1 MKLCSTHLQDA
12 VLSPSSGDVFSH
24 IRRTLWPYCD
34 QQDYIG
40 IITVEKGTLAIRI
53 SLYLLQMH
61 QGMAESKEQLK
72 RSIIAL
78 LLRLQASDNE
88 IHLHEF
94 AYIHK
99 VATHLG
105 LSADDVLSVETAL
118 DDYPLHPPS
127 NEKERMT
134 ILYYLLFLMD
144 IDGTVTKEEEQLVE
158 QFGMRLGFR
167 IELTHE
173 LIEVVKSYADRELP
187 PDALLNQIKKYL
199 N

>member
-1 MKLCSTHLQDA
+1 MQD
-12 VLSPSSGDVFSH
+12 
-24 IRRTLWPYCD
+24 
-34 QQDYIG
+34 
-40 IITVEKGTLAIRI
+40 
-53 SLYLLQMH
+53 
-61 QGMAESKEQLK
+61 SKEDLK

-78 LLRLQASDNE
+78 LLRLQASDSE
-88 IHLHEF
+88 KHLNEF

-105 LSADDVLSVETAL
+105 LSAEDVLSVERAL
-118 DDYPLHPPS
+118 DKYPLHPPS

-167 IELTHE
+167 VALTRE
-173 LIEVVKSYADRELP
+173 LIEVVKSYTDKHLP
-187 PDALLNQIKKYL
+187 PEALLRQIKKYL

>member
-1 MKLCSTHLQDA
+1 M
-12 VLSPSSGDVFSH
+12 
-24 IRRTLWPYCD
+24 
-34 QQDYIG
+34 
-40 IITVEKGTLAIRI
+40 RI

-61 QGMAESKEQLK
+61 QGMAESKEELK

-118 DDYPLHPPS
+118 DDYHLNPPL

-187 PDALLNQIKKYL
+187 PDALLKQIKKYL

>member
-1 MKLCSTHLQDA
+1 MRD
-12 VLSPSSGDVFSH
+12 
-24 IRRTLWPYCD
+24 
-34 QQDYIG
+34 
-40 IITVEKGTLAIRI
+40 
-53 SLYLLQMH
+53 
-61 QGMAESKEQLK
+61 SKEDLK

-78 LLRLQASDNE
+78 LLRLQASDDE
-88 IHLHEF
+88 KHLHEF

-105 LSADDVLSVETAL
+105 LTAEDVLSVEAAL
-118 DDYPLHPPS
+118 DKYPLHPPS

-167 IELTHE
+167 IALTHE
-173 LIEVVKSYADRELP
+173 LIEVVKSYADRDLP
-187 PDALLNQIKKYL
+187 EDALLRKIKKYL

>member
-1 MKLCSTHLQDA
+1 MLH
-12 VLSPSSGDVFSH
+12 
-24 IRRTLWPYCD
+24 
-34 QQDYIG
+34 
-40 IITVEKGTLAIRI
+40 
-53 SLYLLQMH
+53 
-61 QGMAESKEQLK
+61 SKDDLK
-72 RSIIAL
+72 KSIIAL
-78 LLRLQASDNE
+78 LLRLQASDE
-88 IHLHEF
+88 EKHLHEF

-105 LSADDVLSVETAL
+105 LSAEDVLAVEGAL
-118 DDYPLHPPS
+118 DQYPLHPPS

-167 IELTHE
+167 VALTQE
-173 LIEVVKSYADRELP
+173 LIEVVKSHTDRALP
-187 PDALLNQIKKYL
+187 PEALLMRIKRYL

>member
-1 MKLCSTHLQDA
+1 MSD
-12 VLSPSSGDVFSH
+12 
-24 IRRTLWPYCD
+24 
-34 QQDYIG
+34 
-40 IITVEKGTLAIRI
+40 
-53 SLYLLQMH
+53 
-61 QGMAESKEQLK
+61 SKEHLK

-78 LLRLQASDNE
+78 LLRLQASDSAK
-88 IHLHEF
+88 HLHEF

-105 LSADDVLSVETAL
+105 LNAHDVLSVEDAL
-118 DDYPLHPPS
+118 DDYPLRPPS

-144 IDGTVTKEEEQLVE
+144 MDGTITKEEEQLVE

-167 IELTHE
+167 IALTSE
-173 LIEVVKSYADRELP
+173 LIQVVKSHADRPLP
-187 PDALLNQIKKYL
+187 PDALLKQIKKYL